1 MLYNYIGDSM
11 LEEIRNKLL
20 EMQDLEYRKFHTN
33 LVNNVDNII
42 GIRVPILRNIAKELL
57 KEDYLSYIKAPKEYY
72 EEIMIEGILIVTSK
86 LDILEKEKY
95 LKTFLPKVN
104 NWAIC
109 DSVSSS
115 FKIKKQEKEEV
126 WKFITSYKNSSKEF
140 EVRFMLDM
148 MMDHYLDDE
157 YYLDIIAI
165 VSFIKSDYYYVNM
178 GLAWLISFLYI
189 KYPNNILDLFK
200 NNKLDKFVHNK
211 AIQKI
216 CESNRVNSECKES
229 LKKLKK

>member
-1 MLYNYIGDSM
+1 MI
-11 LEEIRNKLL
+11 EEIRKILFSK
-20 EMQDLEYRKFHTN
+20 QDLKYREFHSG
-33 LVNNVDNII
+33 LCPGIDNII
-42 GIRVPILRNIAKELL
+42 GVRLPEVRKIAKDLL
-57 KEDYLSYIKAPKEYY
+57 KSNNYISYIESDKEYY
-72 EEIMIEGILIVTSK
+72 EEIMIEGILIVSSK

-95 LKTFLPKVN
+95 LKTFLPKID

-115 FKIKKQEKEEV
+115 FKIRKQEKEEV

-140 EVRFMLDM
+140 EIRFMLVM

-157 YYLDIIAI
+157 YYLSIIDI
-165 VSFIKSDYYYVNM
+165 VTFIKSDYYYVNM
-178 GLAWLISFLYI
+178 ALAWLISFIYI
-189 KYPNNILDLFK
+189 KYPNDILDLFK
-200 NNKLDKFVHNK
+200 DNKLDKFVHNK

-216 CESNRVNSECKES
+216 CESNRVSRQCKES

>member
-1 MLYNYIGDSM
+1 MI
-11 LEEIRNKLL
+11 EEIRKILFSK
-20 EMQDLEYRKFHTN
+20 QDLKYREFHSG
-33 LVNNVDNII
+33 LCPGIDNII
-42 GIRVPILRNIAKELL
+42 GVRLPEVRKIAKDLL
-57 KEDYLSYIKAPKEYY
+57 KNDNYISYIESNKIYY

-157 YYLDIIAI
+157 YYLDIIEI

-178 GLAWLISFLYI
+178 GLAWLISFLYV
-189 KYPNNILDLFK
+189 KYPNVILDLFK